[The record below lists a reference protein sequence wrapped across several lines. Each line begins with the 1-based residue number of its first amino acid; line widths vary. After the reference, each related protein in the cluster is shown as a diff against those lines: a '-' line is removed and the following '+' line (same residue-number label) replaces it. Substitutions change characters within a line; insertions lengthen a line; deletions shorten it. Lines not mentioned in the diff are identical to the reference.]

1 MNSTFKRV
9 FLEWKKL
16 PDFFWGDPFDFRFFI
31 ALELG
36 KLKAKRVLDIGCSV
50 GVNVNTVDASQRIGI
65 DINIDSLKKGKKIYP
80 KTEFLAVSGEALP
93 FKNDVFDLII
103 SIHTLDTSSLNSKN
117 AINEIIRTTLSESKI
132 LLTGNWYHEIFK
144 EEDASE
150 ERLFGDWINF
160 LNENFQY
167 ETRWYVR
174 PNLKK
179 IGLKIKRNM
188 LKKFPEYFLKIINMD
203 DELKKMYK
211 ESLKPLE
218 MEPYIVKGTRK

>member
-16 PDFFWGDPFDFRFFI
+16 PDFFWGDPFDFRFFN
-31 ALELG
+31 ALELE

-65 DINIDSLKKGKKIYP
+65 DINIDSLKKGKKVYP
-80 KTEFLAVSGEALP
+80 KTEFVSASANCLP
-93 FKNDVFDLII
+93 FRSDSFDFII
-103 SIHTLDTSSLNSKN
+103 SIHTLDTDPLVPEL
-117 AINEIIRTTLSESKI
+117 AIKEISRVIEKRGKI
-132 LLTGNWYHEIFK
+132 FLTGNWYHAEYMSKFTSTLRVSGSWIEKLK
-144 EEDASE
+144 EEFD
-150 ERLFGDWINF
+150 LDIK
-160 LNENFQY
+160 
-167 ETRWYVR
+167 WYVR